1 MRTRDGR
8 VGKFCV
14 VVGALAL
21 LVTGLAAPAAAETQ
35 GSAVLTATS
44 DYEPNFELTELR
56 NYDVIHVT
64 GSGFQPQEEVKLV
77 QGCGFIGGLDEQTA
91 LTPQADGA
99 GNFVYD
105 YPVSRYLWV
114 PTGPEHVFY
123 VGVDQGDLDISNLDN
138 LCFLAAFPEATPLSS
153 PEGNSWFVQFEQ
165 DDVEPAVTVT
175 SPASVSKTS
184 GRVTLT
190 GTQTCD
196 PDSGQQT
203 SVSGSLWQRVGRK
216 SVATGTFQTE
226 PVFCSEG
233 QAWSVVVDPTG
244 VPFAQG
250 TAELTVAQTRVNY
263 RFSVTDP
270 SQTILIELKVPKT
283 SKK

>member
-1 MRTRDGR
+1 
-8 VGKFCV
+8 
-14 VVGALAL
+14 
-21 LVTGLAAPAAAETQ
+21 
-35 GSAVLTATS
+35 
-44 DYEPNFELTELR
+44 
-56 NYDVIHVT
+56 
-64 GSGFQPQEEVKLV
+64 
-77 QGCGFIGGLDEQTA
+77 
-91 LTPQADGA
+91 
-99 GNFVYD
+99 
-105 YPVSRYLWV
+105 V

-123 VGVDQGDLDISNLDN
+123 VGVDQGDLDISNPDN